1 MKKIII
7 MELILAFSIFYLIK
21 YVPNYKNTIL
31 VLKDD
36 IKIEREEPLER
47 SEEDLFLLKKN
58 IYVKEI
64 SNLNGIWVGKTY
76 SYDELKEMSL
86 FFRWLINEGMVDREE
101 YNKETGYFI
110 IEPNKEFYT
119 LSENEVKKKLGT
131 NNLKLKK
138 VEKYMKK
145 YGEKSIFTNF
155 YQGYLSKARFVKSEL
170 PFYKENVEDENFEK
184 REIGYMMLFRNMM
197 LIILIVNFC
206 SYPYLLKKNRL
217 KIELNKIIPI
227 IVFFF
232 TDTIILVLSFLFK
245 KPWDYINTA
254 YIPIYIIFHIIF
266 RNITTGLFFI
276 KMEKVLRKFK
286 DIPQNDIIEK
296 FKMNEKIMSAEFN
309 IFLLVKV
316 ILLYL
321 APMFL
326 TFLLSMI
333 GTALM
338 TVFYFIVF
346 ILSLL
351 YCLYCF
357 IKIEENRRSWE
368 VIALSW
374 PKGSEEQLLK
384 KKSSH
389 PRRKLK
395 ESPIAQ
401 LVRALH

>member
-21 YVPNYKNTIL
+21 YVPNYENTIL

-110 IEPNKEFYT
+110 IEPNKEFYA

-145 YGEKSIFTNF
+145 YGEKPIFTNY
-155 YQGYLSKARFVKSEL
+155 YQGYLSKVRFVKREL
-170 PFYKENVEDENFEK
+170 
-184 REIGYMMLFRNMM
+184 
-197 LIILIVNFC
+197 
-206 SYPYLLKKNRL
+206 S
-217 KIELNKIIPI
+217 
-227 IVFFF
+227 
-232 TDTIILVLSFLFK
+232 FK

-266 RNITTGLFFI
+266 RNVTTGLYFL

-321 APMFL
+321 VPMLL

-338 TVFYFIVF
+338 TICYFIIF
-346 ILSLL
+346 IFSLL
-351 YCLYCF
+351 YCFCCF
-357 IKIEENRRSWE
+357 IKIEDNKLNATYYIS
-368 VIALSW
+368 IY
-374 PKGSEEQLLK
+374 LLQY
-384 KKSSH
+384 
-389 PRRKLK
+389 LLF
-395 ESPIAQ
+395 IF
-401 LVRALH
+401 LLIYF

>member
-21 YVPNYKNTIL
+21 YVPNYENTIL
-31 VLKDD
+31 VLRND
-36 IKIEREEPLER
+36 IKIEREEPFER

-64 SNLNGIWVGKTY
+64 SNLNGIWVRKTY

-86 FFRWLINEGMVDREE
+86 FFRWLINEGMVDRQK

-110 IEPNKEFYT
+110 IEPNKEFYA

-145 YGEKSIFTNF
+145 YGEKPIFTNF
-155 YQGYLSKARFVKSEL
+155 YQGYLLKVRFVKREL

-232 TDTIILVLSFLFK
+232 TDTIILVLSFLLK

-254 YIPIYIIFHIIF
+254 ISQ
-266 RNITTGLFFI
+266 FI
-276 KMEKVLRKFK
+276 
-286 DIPQNDIIEK
+286 
-296 FKMNEKIMSAEFN
+296 
-309 IFLLVKV
+309 
-316 ILLYL
+316 
-321 APMFL
+321 
-326 TFLLSMI
+326 
-333 GTALM
+333 
-338 TVFYFIVF
+338 
-346 ILSLL
+346 
-351 YCLYCF
+351 
-357 IKIEENRRSWE
+357 
-368 VIALSW
+368 
-374 PKGSEEQLLK
+374 
-384 KKSSH
+384 
-389 PRRKLK
+389 
-395 ESPIAQ
+395 
-401 LVRALH
+401 

>member
-7 MELILAFSIFYLIK
+7 VEIILALTIFYIIKNIPGYKNTELILR
-21 YVPNYKNTIL
+21 NNT
-31 VLKDD
+31 
-36 IKIEREEPLER
+36 KIERQEPFHN
-47 SEEDLFLLKKN
+47 SEEDLFFLRGEQYINK
-58 IYVKEI
+58 YVKEL
-64 SNLNGIWVGKTY
+64 SNINGIWIGNTY
-76 SYDELKEMSL
+76 SYDELKVRSSYFNE
-86 FFRWLINEGMVDREE
+86 LIAETGVKKENYD
-101 YNKETGYFI
+101 KETGYFI
-110 IEPNKEFYT
+110 IKSDNEFYSLT
-119 LSENEVKKKLGT
+119 EQEVKQKL
-131 NNLKLKK
+131 NINKLKLKN
-138 VEKYMKK
+138 VESYMKK
-145 YGEKSIFTNF
+145 YGEKPIFNNF
-155 YQGYLSKARFVKSEL
+155 YQGYLSKVRFVKSEL

-184 REIGYMMLFRNMM
+184 REIGYMLLFRNMM

-232 TDTIILVLSFLFK
+232 TDTVILVLSFLFK

-286 DIPQNDIIEK
+286 DAPQNDIIEK
-296 FKMNEKIMSAEFN
+296 FKMNEEIMSAEFN
-309 IFLLVKV
+309 IFLLIKAT
-316 ILLYL
+316 LLYL
-321 APMFL
+321 APMLL

-351 YCLYCF
+351 YCFYCF
-357 IKIEENRRSWE
+357 IKIEENRLNSTYYISIYLLQYLLFIFL
-368 VIALSW
+368 VIYL
-374 PKGSEEQLLK
+374 
-384 KKSSH
+384 
-389 PRRKLK
+389 
-395 ESPIAQ
+395 
-401 LVRALH
+401 

>member
-7 MELILAFSIFYLIK
+7 MELILAFSIFYLVK

-47 SEEDLFLLKKN
+47 NEEDLFLLKKN

-110 IEPNKEFYT
+110 IEPNKEFYA

-145 YGEKSIFTNF
+145 YGEKPIFTNF
-155 YQGYLSKARFVKSEL
+155 YQGYLSKVRFVKSEL

-232 TDTIILVLSFLFK
+232 TDTIILVLSFL
-245 KPWDYINTA
+245 
-254 YIPIYIIFHIIF
+254 
-266 RNITTGLFFI
+266 
-276 KMEKVLRKFK
+276 
-286 DIPQNDIIEK
+286 
-296 FKMNEKIMSAEFN
+296 
-309 IFLLVKV
+309 
-316 ILLYL
+316 
-321 APMFL
+321 
-326 TFLLSMI
+326 
-333 GTALM
+333 
-338 TVFYFIVF
+338 
-346 ILSLL
+346 
-351 YCLYCF
+351 
-357 IKIEENRRSWE
+357 
-368 VIALSW
+368 
-374 PKGSEEQLLK
+374 LK
-384 KKSSH
+384 KLGIILTLLIS
-389 PRRKLK
+389 RF
-395 ESPIAQ
+395 I
-401 LVRALH
+401 